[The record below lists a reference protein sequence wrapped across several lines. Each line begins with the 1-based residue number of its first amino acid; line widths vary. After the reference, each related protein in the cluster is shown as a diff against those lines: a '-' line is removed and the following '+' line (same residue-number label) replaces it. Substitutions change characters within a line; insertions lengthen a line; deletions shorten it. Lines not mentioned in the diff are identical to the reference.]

1 MSYNDPLCTFVFAPK
16 IHASK
21 IQQVEAIG
29 QELKSVIKTN
39 YPPEVLQLAPEKL
52 PKPKRKVIS
61 QPSFFRGYVKLR
73 GVYVSSDERIKI
85 LGKQIQA
92 YVRDPEHHGRN
103 MDSSGGSRSARILH
117 TMLSLK
123 WSDDVDEWGRRTFL
137 KGSPG
142 ASKEKAKARRERRAT
157 TLITSLHGSF
167 KKNIKSKLIRQC

>member
-1 MSYNDPLCTFVFAPK
+1 MNIMTPVHLSICAK

-21 IQQVEAIG
+21 IEQVEAIG

-61 QPSFFRGYVKLR
+61 QPSFFRVYVKLR

-103 MDSSGGSRSARILH
+103 MVIAVVDLGLGLGPEVRIARILH

-123 WSDDVDEWGRRTFL
+123 WSDRSRVRLFNFSQDDNPTYCTSGRCEECQNGQRSYPCQMTWT
-137 KGSPG
+137 SG
-142 ASKEKAKARRERRAT
+142 A
-157 TLITSLHGSF
+157 G
-167 KKNIKSKLIRQC
+167 